1 MKELNIEEMAS
12 LRGGS
17 TNFANIPAILAGNT
31 ATAFATSLQTNS
43 NNAIGNAIGALN
55 TAAQPPTF
63 TQTATATAG
72 TLTSTQ
78 GSPSVTSGSPIIS

>member
-31 ATAFATSLQTNS
+31 ATAFATSVQTNS
-43 NNAIGNAIGALN
+43 NNAIGALN
-55 TAAQPPTF
+55 TATHTF

-72 TLTSTQ
+72 TLTFTQ
-78 GSPSVTSGSPIIS
+78 GSPTVTSGSPTIS

>member
-17 TNFANIPAILAGNT
+17 TNFANIPAFFAGNT
-31 ATAFATSLQTNS
+31 ATAFATSVQNFA
-43 NNAIGNAIGALN
+43 NNAIGNTIGTLN
-55 TAAQPPTF
+55 TPTF

-78 GSPSVTSGSPIIS
+78 GSPTITSGSPTIS